1 MGFLFSEK
9 HNLNSRDKNNLGK
22 GKMDNQ
28 NEVIFNKMTYYYD
41 RWENMGSLDIANKC
55 LENCLYLWKNYSMT
69 ADMINGNIFFYRFS
83 GKDAR
88 TKNEYLFTMDY
99 MSILL
104 SAYKMTKKEAYK
116 NKFLELYHMFIEY
129 VDTND
134 PLNNGIE
141 LDLPVLGQV
150 LLVIKAIDVLGR
162 IPKEN
167 KIQDL
172 FKRYADWLMDR
183 STWITDHNHGLFQII
198 AQLHLSVCMPD
209 FYPVQEWR
217 QSAIEHLNLLYK
229 RAYYGD
235 YVNNEFSLSY
245 FRYNND
251 LYTSICDFC
260 NYYKIDGIKEIHSAI
275 EETRKALNIF
285 AHSDA
290 SFPVIGDGSVFYG
303 NSWNMESKLFPEGNI
318 AVVKIDELYFSFK
331 NRTEFQSHAHID
343 LTSITARYKNIDF
356 LIDSGQ
362 HNYDR
367 YTPINRFVRS
377 SAGHSSIF
385 PLYADGLFLLDF
397 CNRISYSRISDYDK
411 DSDRAR
417 VVGEYKLDDVSVT
430 REIKAERHTM
440 VISDSWKCEKPT
452 AIRQRFVIPQVL
464 LENSRFSF
472 DAHLL
477 ESKVEGIH
485 FKYQIITDI
494 PNALTTVQFG
504 VAAPEYNMFETTML
518 LDTIAEN
525 TTEGKITAVITFEEE

>member
-1 MGFLFSEK
+1 MFSEK
-9 HNLNSRDKNNLGK
+9 HNLNSEDKNDLGK
-22 GKMDNQ
+22 EKMDNQ

-55 LENCLYLWKNYSMT
+55 LENCLYLWNNYSMT
-69 ADMINGNIFFYRFS
+69 PDMVNGNIFLNRFS
-83 GKDAR
+83 GEDAR

-99 MSILL
+99 MSSLL
-104 SAYKMTKKEAYK
+104 SAYKMTNKEAYK
-116 NKFLELYHMFIEY
+116 DKFLELYHMFIEY
-129 VDTND
+129 IDQND

-150 LLVIKAIDVLGR
+150 VLIIKAVDILG
-162 IPKEN
+162 KLSSQD

-172 FKRYADWLMDR
+172 FNQYAGWLMDR
-183 STWITDHNHGLFQII
+183 NAWIVNNNHGLLQIM
-198 AQLHLSVCMPD
+198 AQFHLSVCMSD
-209 FYPVQEWR
+209 SYPIQEWR
-217 QSAIEHLNLLYK
+217 KSAIEHLQLLYK
-229 RAYYGD
+229 SAYYGD
-235 YVNNEFSLSY
+235 YINNEHSLRYFS
-245 FRYNND
+245 YNND
-251 LYTSICDFC
+251 LYTKICDFC
-260 NYYKIDGIKEIHSAI
+260 NYYKIEGIKEIHSAI

-285 AHSDA
+285 AHSDG
-290 SFPVIGDGSVFYG
+290 SFPVIGDGRIFYG

-362 HNYDR
+362 YNYDR

-377 SAGHSSIF
+377 AAGHSSIF

-417 VVGEYKLDDVSVT
+417 VVGEYKLDDVAIT

-464 LENSRFSF
+464 LENSRFSY

-477 ESKVEGIH
+477 ESKVEGVH

-494 PNALTTVQFG
+494 PNTLTTVQFG

>member
-1 MGFLFSEK
+1 
-9 HNLNSRDKNNLGK
+9 
-22 GKMDNQ
+22 MDNQ

-41 RWENMGSLDIANKC
+41 RVKKLNSLSIADKC
-55 LENCLYLWKNYSMT
+55 LENSLYLWGNYSMT
-69 ADMINGNIFFYRFS
+69 PDMVNGNIFFYRFS
-83 GKDAR
+83 GEDAR
-88 TKNEYLFTMDY
+88 TKNEYLYTMDY
-99 MSILL
+99 MSSLL

-116 NKFLELYHMFIEY
+116 DKFLELYHMFIEY
-129 VDTND
+129 IDQND

-150 LLVIKAIDVLGR
+150 LLVIKAIDILGG

-167 KIQDL
+167 RIQGL
-172 FKRYADWLMDR
+172 FERYADWLMDKNA
-183 STWITDHNHGLFQII
+183 WIINDNHGLFQII

-209 FYPVQEWR
+209 SYPIQEWR
-217 QSAIEHLNLLYK
+217 QGAIEHLNLLYK
-229 RAYYGD
+229 EAYYND
-235 YVNNEFSLSY
+235 HINNEYSLSY
-245 FRYNND
+245 FNYNNN
-251 LYTSICDFC
+251 LYTIVCAFC
-260 NYYKIDGIKEIHSAI
+260 NYYEIEGIKEIDSAI
-275 EETRKALNIF
+275 EETRKVLNIF
-285 AHSDA
+285 AHSDG

-303 NSWNMESKLFPEGNI
+303 DNWNMESNLFPEGKI

-331 NRTEFQSHAHID
+331 NRTEYQSHAHVD

-362 HNYDR
+362 YNYDR

-377 SAGHSSIF
+377 SAGHSSVF
-385 PLYADGLFLLDF
+385 PLYADGLFLMDF
-397 CNRISYSRISDYDK
+397 CNRISYSRISDYYADP
-411 DSDRAR
+411 DSAR
-417 VVGEYKLDDVSVT
+417 VVGEYQLDDVSVT

-464 LENSRFSF
+464 LENSRFSYA
-472 DAHLL
+472 AHLL

-504 VAAPEYNMFETTML
+504 VAAPNYNMYETTML

-525 TTEGKITAVITFEEE
+525 TTEGEITAVITFEEE